1 MAAEVEALVRTQ
13 PSIAERG
20 EAVNALQA
28 WLRKAETGAKWALK
42 DQGQLLEL
50 VGLCAQ
56 RRWQTR
62 RRVIGG
68 NIMSVV
74 TFEGIVDDGQ
84 IRLKTNIRLPEKTKV
99 YVVVPDIQI
108 EQVAHIFS
116 PRLAHPE
123 QAADF
128 KMEIVE
134 EPSDA
139 GL

>member
-1 MAAEVEALVRTQ
+1 M
-13 PSIAERG
+13 G
-20 EAVNALQA
+20 
-28 WLRKAETGAKWALK
+28 
-42 DQGQLLEL
+42 
-50 VGLCAQ
+50 
-56 RRWQTR
+56 
-62 RRVIGG
+62 
-68 NIMSVV
+68 VV
-74 TFEGIVDDGQ
+74 TFEGIVDNGQ

-108 EQVAHIFS
+108 EQAAHIFS
-116 PRLAHPE
+116 PRLVHPE

>member
-1 MAAEVEALVRTQ
+1 
-13 PSIAERG
+13 
-20 EAVNALQA
+20 
-28 WLRKAETGAKWALK
+28 
-42 DQGQLLEL
+42 
-50 VGLCAQ
+50 
-56 RRWQTR
+56 
-62 RRVIGG
+62 
-68 NIMSVV
+68 MSVV
-74 TFEGIVDDGQ
+74 TFEGIVDRGQ

-108 EQVAHIFS
+108 EQVARIFS

-123 QAADF
+123 QAVDF

>member
-1 MAAEVEALVRTQ
+1 MV
-13 PSIAERG
+13 
-20 EAVNALQA
+20 
-28 WLRKAETGAKWALK
+28 
-42 DQGQLLEL
+42 
-50 VGLCAQ
+50 
-56 RRWQTR
+56 
-62 RRVIGG
+62 
-68 NIMSVV
+68 SVA
-74 TFEGIVDDGQ
+74 TFEGVVDHGQ

-108 EQVAHIFS
+108 EQVARIFS

-134 EPSDA
+134 EPPDA